1 MNPEP
6 SKYRTFLRAISLV
19 FIIIFG
25 SDSFAQLDNI
35 RPGPGNDY
43 YRIDSI
49 VISGNKITKE
59 KIMLREIIF
68 KEGEMVRRDRLDS
81 LISLSRENLLNTLLF
96 NFVEIG
102 KSFSLPDSANVAIHV
117 SVIERW
123 YVWPV
128 PILLISDRNFNVW
141 WKTKDLSR
149 LSYGFYIDWRNFRG
163 RKESLVLRF
172 QWGYNRDVSFQ
183 YTIPYINRAK
193 TLGMGFGMGYARQK
207 EAAYQTTYNK
217 QDFFKDQ
224 NGFAREEFYAFGQL
238 LVRRNIYSTHTLQL
252 SYDHHEFSDSL
263 LIENQHYTSNGAT
276 KSEYLSFYYTFKSD
290 HRDFKSYPLKGYY
303 AEFGIVKHGLW
314 TFKTNTLNTF
324 EVQATFRKFWELNPR
339 LYFATGLNGKISAGK
354 EPYFILRGI
363 GFDRNVVRSYEY
375 YLVDAQH
382 FFILKNNIK
391 FAIIPST
398 VKNISFIKTEKFG
411 KIFYALYMNVFFDAG
426 YGVYNQD
433 FGRETNDLQNT
444 LLLGYGTGLDFVSYY
459 DIVFGLDF
467 SVNFKNETGI
477 FVHFMAPI

>member
-1 MNPEP
+1 LNPEL
-6 SKYRTFLRAISLV
+6 SKYRTFLWAIILV
-19 FIIIFG
+19 FNIALG
-25 SDSFAQLDNI
+25 PASFAQSDKAD
-35 RPGPGNDY
+35 PGTGKGFC
-43 YRIDSI
+43 RIDSI
-49 VISGNKITKE
+49 VMSGNRITKE

-68 KEGEMVRRDRLDS
+68 KAGDMVPRLELDS
-81 LISLSRENLLNTLLF
+81 LISLSRQNLLNTLLF

-102 KSFSLPDSANVAIHV
+102 KAFSLPDSTDAVIRV

-123 YVWPV
+123 YIWPV

-163 RKESLVLRF
+163 RKERLVLRF
-172 QWGYNRDVSFQ
+172 QWGYIRNVGFQ

-193 TLGMGFGMGYARQK
+193 TIGMGFGMGYARQK
-207 EAAYQTTYNK
+207 ETAYQTTYNK
-217 QDFFKDQ
+217 QDFFKEQ
-224 NGFAREEFYAFGQL
+224 NGFAREDYFTYGQL
-238 LVRRNIYSTHTLQL
+238 LVRRNIYNTHMLEL
-252 SYDHHEFSDSL
+252 SYDHHECSDSL
-263 LIENQHYTSNGAT
+263 LIENPNYTADGAT
-276 KSEYLSFYYTFKSD
+276 RSQYLSFYYTFKSD

-303 AEFGIVKHGLW
+303 IDFAIVKHGLW

-324 EVQATFRKFWELNPR
+324 EVFATVRKFWELYPR
-339 LYFATGLNGKISAGK
+339 LYFASGLNGKISSGK
-354 EPYFILRGI
+354 EPYIILRGI
-363 GFDRNVVRSYEY
+363 GYDRDVIRSYEY

-391 FAIIPST
+391 FAIIPTT
-398 VKNISFIKTEKFG
+398 VRNISFIKTEKFG

-426 YGVYNQD
+426 YGFYNQD

-444 LLLGYGTGLDFVSYY
+444 LLLGYGAGLDLVSYY
-459 DIVFGLDF
+459 DIVIGLDF

-477 FVHFMAPI
+477 FLHFMAPI